1 MENKLAVAIPGTR
14 VSGVDVSADP
24 GIRQRMR
31 HVVLALEFPTVNSTG
46 VSAGRC
52 RT

>member
-1 MENKLAVAIPGTR
+1 MERTLVVAISGTR
-14 VSGVDVSADP
+14 VSGVDVSVDP
-24 GIRQRMR
+24 GGWQRMR
-31 HVVLALEFPTVNSTG
+31 YLALGIPFVNSTG